1 MIVHGVGVNE
11 INIIKNNN
19 NNNSIVSVHRF

>member
-1 MIVHGVGVNE
+1 MIVHVVGVNE